1 MYEKTEP
8 FTFMHCWKMFRNE
21 PK

>member
-8 FTFMHCWKMFRNE
+8 FTFMHC
-21 PK
+21 